1 MARDLIPPLS
11 PAGRPAPDGITHL
24 DSGSGGTPNLIELP
38 PEPARSPSQ
47 PVQAPA
53 PAPSEFRNRF
63 GFLIGALGGVFIAAV
78 LVLVVVVST
87 NGGGNGVD
95 EGLAPNWS
103 AWQPSDKSLEGG
115 AAEIANKVGAEYRH
129 PDGKQLALVTGAPL
143 DANVALR
150 AASGTITVIDDP
162 GVLYRLDGLGPNG
175 SILGG
180 KASTDRLKVVH
191 REALELALYTFRYLP
206 DVKQVVTL
214 LPSPPPTPEEIKA
227 TNAAKTATLVAQEAA
242 AKANKTGKPADVAA
256 AQAAIA
262 AAEKAST
269 TSTPDPVRNA
279 VFYRPGDLQQQLQM
293 PLGMTLPA
301 KAPTTETLSDQEAA
315 TIDLL
320 TLSNVFKWSLPNPNS
335 PLLVLDR

>member
-24 DSGSGGTPNLIELP
+24 DGGPPNLIELP
-38 PEPARSPSQ
+38 PEPPRSPAQ
-47 PVQAPA
+47 PAQVP
-53 PAPSEFRNRF
+53 PPEPSEFRNRF
-63 GFLIGALGGVFIAAV
+63 GFLLGALGGVFIAAA
-78 LVLVVVVST
+78 LVLVVVVTASR
-87 NGGGNGVD
+87 GGSGAG

-103 AWQPSDKSLEGG
+103 QWQPSDASVEGG
-115 AAEIANKVGAEYRH
+115 AAQIAEKVGHEYRH

-150 AASGTITVIDDP
+150 AASGAITMIDDP
-162 GVLYRLDGLGPNG
+162 GVVYKMNGFGPNG

-180 KASTDRLKVVH
+180 TPSAARLKVVH

-214 LPSPPPTPEEIKA
+214 LPSPPPTADEIKA
-227 TNAAKTATLVAQEAA
+227 TNAAKTATLVAQDAA
-242 AKANKTGKPADVAA
+242 AKANKTGNAADVAA

-279 VFYRPGDLQQQLQM
+279 VFYRPGDLRQQLQM

-301 KAPTTETLSDQEAA
+301 KAPTAETLSASEAA

-320 TLSNVFKWSLPNPNS
+320 TLSNVFKWSLPDPSS

>member
-1 MARDLIPPLS
+1 MARDLIPPPS
-11 PAGRPAPDGITHL
+11 PAGRPMTPD
-24 DSGSGGTPNLIELP
+24 GTPNLIELP
-38 PEPARSPSQ
+38 PEPPRSPAQ
-47 PVQAPA
+47 PAQGPP

-63 GFLIGALGGVFIAAV
+63 GFLLGALGGVFIAAA
-78 LVLVVVVST
+78 LVLIVVVST
-87 NGGGNGVD
+87 SGGGNGVD

-103 AWQPSDKSLEGG
+103 TWQPSDTSLEGG
-115 AAEIANKVGAEYRH
+115 AGQIAAKVGAEYRH

-150 AASGTITVIDDP
+150 PASGTISVIDDP
-162 GVLYRLDGLGPNG
+162 GVVYKMNGFGPNG

-180 KASTDRLKVVH
+180 TPSQARLKVVH

-214 LPSPPPTPEEIKA
+214 LPSPPPSADEIKA
-227 TNAAKTATLVAQEAA
+227 TNAAKTANLLAQDAA
-242 AKANKTGKPADVAA
+242 AKANQTGKAEDVAA

-269 TSTPDPVRNA
+269 TSTPDPVRSA
-279 VFYRPGDLQQQLQM
+279 VFYRPGDLEQQLQM

-301 KAPTTETLSDQEAA
+301 KAPTAETLTSPEAA
-315 TIDLL
+315 IIDLL
-320 TLSNVFKWSLPNPNS
+320 TLSNVFKWSLPDPGS

>member
-24 DSGSGGTPNLIELP
+24 DTGGGTPNLIELP
-38 PEPARSPSQ
+38 PEPPRSPAQ
-47 PVQAPA
+47 PAQGPP

-87 NGGGNGVD
+87 NGSGNGVD

-103 AWQPSDKSLEGG
+103 AWQPSDTSLEGG
-115 AAEIANKVGAEYRH
+115 AAEIATKVGAEYRH

-150 AASGTITVIDDP
+150 AASGTISVIDDP
-162 GVLYRLDGLGPNG
+162 GVLYKLNGFGPNG
-175 SILGG
+175 SIKDG
-180 KASTDRLKVVH
+180 KPSQARLKIVH

-214 LPSPPPTPEEIKA
+214 LPSPPPSPEEIKA
-227 TNAAKTATLVAQEAA
+227 TNAAKTANLVAQDAA
-242 AKANKTGKPADVAA
+242 AKANQTGDAADIAA

-279 VFYRPGDLQQQLQM
+279 VFYRPGDLQQQLQT

-301 KAPTTETLSDQEAA
+301 QAPNADTLTKPEAA
-315 TIDLL
+315 IIDLL
-320 TLSNVFKWSLPNPNS
+320 TLSNVFKWSLPDPSS

>member
-1 MARDLIPPLS
+1 MT
-11 PAGRPAPDGITHL
+11 PDGA
-24 DSGSGGTPNLIELP
+24 PNLIELP
-38 PEPARSPSQ
+38 PEPPRSPAQ
-47 PVQAPA
+47 PVQGPT
-53 PAPSEFRNRF
+53 PPPSQFRNRF
-63 GFLIGALGGVFIAAV
+63 GFLLGALGGVFIAAA

-87 NGGGNGVD
+87 GRGGSAAD

-103 AWQPSDKSLEGG
+103 AWQPSDTSLEGG
-115 AAEIANKVGAEYRH
+115 AAEIATKVGAEYRH

-150 AASGTITVIDDP
+150 GASGTIDVIDDP

-180 KASTDRLKVVH
+180 TASKERLKIVH

-206 DVKQVVTL
+206 EVKQVVTL
-214 LPSPPPTPEEIKA
+214 LPSPPPTEEEVKA
-227 TNAAKTATLVAQEAA
+227 TNAAKTAMLMAQEASD
-242 AKANKTGKPADVAA
+242 KANKTGKPADVAA

-269 TSTPDPVRNA
+269 TSTPDPIRNA
-279 VFYRPGDLQQQLQM
+279 VFYRPGDLRQELQV
-293 PLGMTLPA
+293 PLGVTLPA
-301 KAPTTETLSDQEAA
+301 KAPTAETLSDAEAT

>member
-1 MARDLIPPLS
+1 MARDLIPPQS

-24 DSGSGGTPNLIELP
+24 DGGTPNLIELP
-38 PEPARSPSQ
+38 PEPPRSPAQ
-47 PVQAPA
+47 PVQGP
-53 PAPSEFRNRF
+53 PPPPSQFRNRF
-63 GFLIGALGGVFIAAV
+63 GFLLGALGGVFIAAA
-78 LVLVVVVST
+78 LVLVVIVST
-87 NGGGNGVD
+87 GRDDGVG
-95 EGLAPNWS
+95 EGLEPNWS
-103 AWQPSDKSLEGG
+103 AWRPSDTSLEGG
-115 AAEIANKVGAEYRH
+115 AAQIAQKVGAEYRH

-150 AASGTITVIDDP
+150 GASGTINVIDDP

-180 KASTDRLKVVH
+180 TASKARLKIVH

-227 TNAAKTATLVAQEAA
+227 TNAAKTATLAAQEAA
-242 AKANKTGKPADVAA
+242 DKANKTGSPADVAA

-269 TSTPDPVRNA
+269 TSTPDPIRNA
-279 VFYRPGDLQQQLQM
+279 VFYRPGDLMQQLQV
-293 PLGMTLPA
+293 PLGVTLPA
-301 KAPTTETLSDQEAA
+301 KAPTAETLSEPEAA

>member
-1 MARDLIPPLS
+1 MARDLIPPPS
-11 PAGRPAPDGITHL
+11 PAGRPTTPD
-24 DSGSGGTPNLIELP
+24 GTPNLIELP
-38 PEPARSPSQ
+38 PEPPRSPAQ
-47 PVQAPA
+47 PAQGPP

-63 GFLIGALGGVFIAAV
+63 GFLLGALGGIFIAAA

-87 NGGGNGVD
+87 DRGDGSAD

-103 AWQPSDKSLEGG
+103 AWQPSDTSLEGG
-115 AAEIANKVGAEYRH
+115 AAQIAEKVGHEYRH

-150 AASGTITVIDDP
+150 AASGNVTVIDDP
-162 GVLYRLDGLGPNG
+162 GVLYKMNGFGPNG
-175 SILGG
+175 SIKGG
-180 KASTDRLKVVH
+180 TPSQARLKIVH

-214 LPSPPPTPEEIKA
+214 LPPPPPTPEEIKA
-227 TNAAKTATLVAQEAA
+227 TNAAKTASLVAQSAA
-242 AKANKTGKPADVAA
+242 AKANQTGKAEDVAA

-279 VFYRPGDLQQQLQM
+279 VFYRPGDLHQQLQM
-293 PLGMTLPA
+293 PLEMTLPA
-301 KAPTTETLSDQEAA
+301 QAPNADTLTQSEAA
-315 TIDLL
+315 IIDLL
-320 TLSNVFKWSLPNPNS
+320 TLSNVFKWSLPDPSS

>member
-1 MARDLIPPLS
+1 MARDLIPPPS
-11 PAGRPAPDGITHL
+11 PAGRPMTPD
-24 DSGSGGTPNLIELP
+24 GTPNLIELP
-38 PEPARSPSQ
+38 PEPPRSPAQ
-47 PVQAPA
+47 PAQGPP

-63 GFLIGALGGVFIAAV
+63 GFLLGALGGVFIAAA
-78 LVLVVVVST
+78 LVLVVVVT
-87 NGGGNGVD
+87 TGHGNGAD

-103 AWQPSDKSLEGG
+103 AWQPSDTSLEGG
-115 AAEIANKVGAEYRH
+115 AAQIATKVGAEYRH

-150 AASGTITVIDDP
+150 AASGTITLIDDP

-180 KASTDRLKVVH
+180 KASAERLKLVH

-242 AKANKTGKPADVAA
+242 AKATKTGNAADVAA

-293 PLGMTLPA
+293 PLGLTLPA
-301 KAPTTETLSDQEAA
+301 KAPTTETLSEPEAA